1 MDVPKNK
8 SAKSQSRLTVTHW
21 LTGRMLTW
29 LHTYLVSH
37 CQIKS
42 IKQVWKHK
50 TFSKPS
56 DNKQMAYSQVP
67 LRCRRLDGKW
77 CNSFSSQYC
86 MYGIKYRTPTH
97 WLSRWSQSDGPIPT
111 WQRGCG
117 FMQPPREDQVWIFR
131 IVWMIYGKFMGNGD
145 GRSSGSSKTH
155 CWSSHVS
162 ECWLEEHHSW
172 CLQMWQQL

>member
-1 MDVPKNK
+1 
-8 SAKSQSRLTVTHW
+8 
-21 LTGRMLTW
+21 
-29 LHTYLVSH
+29 
-37 CQIKS
+37 
-42 IKQVWKHK
+42 
-50 TFSKPS
+50 
-56 DNKQMAYSQVP
+56 MAYSQVP

-117 FMQPPREDQVWIFR
+117 FMQPPREDQVWMFR

-145 GRSSGSSKTH
+145 GRSSGSSKTRLLEPH
-155 CWSSHVS
+155 CWSSHTCLSVGWKS
-162 ECWLEEHHSW
+162 ITAGVYRCGNSCRKARTLFGTLVVTIVAKREH
-172 CLQMWQQL
+172 